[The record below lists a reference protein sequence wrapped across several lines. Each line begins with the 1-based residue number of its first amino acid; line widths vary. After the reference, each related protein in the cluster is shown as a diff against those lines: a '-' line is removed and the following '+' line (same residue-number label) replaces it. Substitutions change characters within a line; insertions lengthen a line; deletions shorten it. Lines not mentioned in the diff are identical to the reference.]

1 MGKPAVT
8 VLIALCIT
16 MAISMFSGSSYA
28 ITGNSQPDDTTSYV
42 CVVVLFSDAA
52 RTQPISIS
60 TGVLISPNVV
70 LTAGHSVMGASASVC
85 FDEGPLTYAVSA
97 KGQII
102 YNTDQPI
109 YNGAP
114 MPYPEYKASVLAGAK
129 PSDALK
135 TSDVGL
141 IILDSPIKKATT
153 FANLPTSEQSDSLAV
168 KTQLQVIGYGVQYQT
183 TPRGHDVNT
192 WVGTI
197 MRNSATVELLST
209 DFEGSDNYL
218 KCSANSAQGKGGI
231 AYGDS
236 GGPLLCNLNGEN
248 IVLAVNAFV
257 DNSNCAGVTYHTRV
271 DNPDVLA
278 WINGY
283 ITR

>member
-1 MGKPAVT
+1 MGKLSAT

-28 ITGNSQPDDTTSYV
+28 ITGNSQPDNTPYV
-42 CVVVLFSDAA
+42 CIVILFSDAA

-70 LTAGHSVMGASASVC
+70 LTAGHSVMGVAASVC
-85 FDEGPLTYAVSA
+85 FDKGPLTYTIDETG
-97 KGQII
+97 KII
-102 YNTDQPI
+102 YNTNQPI
-109 YNGAP
+109 YNGEIK
-114 MPYPEYKASVLAGAK
+114 PYPAYTASVLAGAK

-141 IILDSPIKKATT
+141 ILLPSTVEEVTT
-153 FANLPTSEQSDSLAV
+153 FPSLPTSGLADSLAV
-168 KTQLQVIGYGVQYQT
+168 KTQLQIIGYGVQYQT
-183 TPRGHDVNT
+183 TPKGHGVNT

-197 MRNSATVELLST
+197 MRNSATVTLLST
-209 DFEGSDNYL
+209 NFQGSDNYL

-236 GGPLLCNLNGEN
+236 GGPTLYNYNGES
-248 IVLAVNAFV
+248 IVLAVNALV
-257 DNSNCAGVTYHTRV
+257 NNGNCAGVTYHTRI

-278 WINGY
+278 WITGY
-283 ITR
+283 LS